1 LKQTNKTGAV
11 DVHEV
16 VIFDGLGKRTAVDL
30 HSLELSDGTKAF
42 SHLHEPAVLFRK
54 LKAEK
59 VPQIEVTMGSVDL
72 MLALARHQAAT
83 KIDQITGKPAVGGN
97 AA

>member
-1 LKQTNKTGAV
+1 M
-11 DVHEV
+11 HEV
-16 VIFDGLGKRTAVDL
+16 VIFDGRGRRTAVDL
-30 HSLELSDGTKAF
+30 HSLELADGTKAF

-83 KIDQITGKPAVGGN
+83 KIDQITGKPAVGSN